1 MVRIEHLHALRFW
14 QVCEDR
20 ARKLHEV
27 VRAGR
32 GGRDKV
38 RAMSVHGTLH
48 IQSRA
53 KELRLEG
60 FSITVLEGPDAG
72 ASFRARTSEV
82 SIGTAAANDLV
93 LKDPTVSRHHFSVTA
108 TPEGLYLRDLGSSNG
123 TFIGSVRIQSGYLD
137 GEVRVRVGRTT
148 LRIDVSDDDIC
159 EALSPEDRFGTL
171 IGSSS
176 AMRRIF
182 AALPRLA
189 QSDSTVLLEG
199 ETGTGK
205 GVLAAAIHEAS
216 SRAAKPFVVLDCAAI
231 APTLIESELFG
242 HVKGS
247 FTGAMVDRAGAF
259 EQASGGT
266 IFIDEIGELPLDM
279 QPKLLRVLEERTV
292 KRVGGNQ
299 RIKID
304 ARVIAATNRD
314 LRTEVNRNAFRAD
327 LFYRLN
333 VVRIHIP
340 PLRERTGDIERLA
353 RHFHAELVPEK
364 PISDDLLDYLRRQPW
379 PGNVRELRAAVE
391 RAILFEDPALL
402 ALDQPTNAEMKPR
415 DEEIFDPRLSFRMAK
430 QRAADRWEKEYMK
443 ALMAAAKDNLS
454 EASRLA
460 KMDRSHLRTL
470 LRKYGLRGADD
481 GDAGKE

>member
-1 MVRIEHLHALRFW
+1 
-14 QVCEDR
+14 
-20 ARKLHEV
+20 
-27 VRAGR
+27 
-32 GGRDKV
+32 
-38 RAMSVHGTLH
+38 MSVQGTLH

-60 FSITVLEGPDAG
+60 FSITVVEGPNAG
-72 ASFRARTSEV
+72 ASVRARTSEV
-82 SIGTAAANDLV
+82 SVGTAPANDLV
-93 LKDPTVSRHHFSVTA
+93 LTDPTVSRHHFSVTA
-108 TPEGLYLRDLGSSNG
+108 TPEGLLLRDLGSSNG
-123 TFIGSVRIQSGYLD
+123 THMGPVRIQSGYID
-137 GEVRVRVGRTT
+137 GEARVRVGRST
-148 LRIDVSDDDIC
+148 LRIDLSDDDIC
-159 EALSPEDRFGTL
+159 EVLSPDDGFGTL

-205 GVLAAAIHEAS
+205 GVISSAIHEAS
-216 SRAAKPFVVLDCAAI
+216 PRAAKPFVVLDCAAI

-247 FTGAMVDRAGAF
+247 FTGATSDRAGAF
-259 EQASGGT
+259 ELAHGGT

-304 ARVIAATNRD
+304 VRVIAATNRD
-314 LRTEVNRNAFRAD
+314 LRMEVNRNAFRAD

-353 RHFHAELVPEK
+353 RHFHAELVPNK
-364 PISDDLLDYLRRQPW
+364 PISDELLDYFRRQPW

-402 ALDQPTNAEMKPR
+402 ALEEPATNDAQPRVE
-415 DEEIFDPRLSFRMAK
+415 DVFDPRLSFRMAK
-430 QRAADRWEKEYMK
+430 QRAADRWEKEYIR
-443 ALMAAAKDNLS
+443 ALMVAAKDNLS
-454 EASRLA
+454 EASRIA

-470 LRKYGLRGADD
+470 LRKYGLRGAEDTSD
-481 GDAGKE
+481 GGKE

>member
-1 MVRIEHLHALRFW
+1 MLSSLLRLLQATRGDLRNSHEDLSALHLRH
-14 QVCEDR
+14 DR
-20 ARKLHEV
+20 VPL
-27 VRAGR
+27 
-32 GGRDKV
+32 
-38 RAMSVHGTLH
+38 MSVQGTLH
-48 IQSRA
+48 IQPRS

-60 FSITVLEGPDAG
+60 FSISVIEGPNAG
-72 ASFRARTSEV
+72 VSFRARTSEV
-82 SIGTAAANDLV
+82 SVGTADANDLV
-93 LKDPTVSRHHFSVTA
+93 LTDPTVSRHHFSVTA
-108 TPEGLYLRDLGSSNG
+108 TPEGLHLRDLGSSNG
-123 TFIGSVRIQSGYLD
+123 TSVGAVRIQSGYLD

-176 AMRRIF
+176 AMRKIF

-205 GVLAAAIHEAS
+205 GVLAAAVHEAS
-216 SRAAKPFVVLDCAAI
+216 ARAAKPFVVLDCAAI

-242 HVKGS
+242 HLKGS
-247 FTGAMVDRAGAF
+247 FTGATSDRAGAF
-259 EQASGGT
+259 EQAHGGT

-314 LRTEVNRNAFRAD
+314 LRMEVNRNAFRAD

-340 PLRERTGDIERLA
+340 PLRERTGDVEKLA
-353 RHFHAELVPEK
+353 RHFHGELVPDK
-364 PISDDLLDYLRRQPW
+364 PISEELLDYLRRQPW

-391 RAILFEDPALL
+391 RAILFEDPTLL
-402 ALDQPTNAEMKPR
+402 ALDQPASTESKAQTE
-415 DEEIFDPRLSFRMAK
+415 DIFDARLSFRMAK
-430 QRAADRWEKEYMK
+430 QRAADRWEKEYMR
-443 ALMAAAKDNLS
+443 ALLVAAKDNLS
-454 EASRLA
+454 EASRIA

-470 LRKYGLRGADD
+470 LRKYGLRG
-481 GDAGKE
+481 GDESGDSGKE

>member
-1 MVRIEHLHALRFW
+1 
-14 QVCEDR
+14 
-20 ARKLHEV
+20 
-27 VRAGR
+27 
-32 GGRDKV
+32 
-38 RAMSVHGTLH
+38 MSAHGTLH
-48 IQSRA
+48 IQPRP

-60 FSITVLEGPDAG
+60 FSITVIEGPNAG
-72 ASFRARTSEV
+72 ASVRARTSEV
-82 SIGTAAANDLV
+82 SVGTAPANDLV
-93 LKDPTVSRHHFSVTA
+93 LTDPTVSRHHFSVTA
-108 TPEGLYLRDLGSSNG
+108 TPDGLHLRDLGSSNG
-123 TFIGSVRIQSGYLD
+123 TLVGSVRIQSGFID

-148 LRIDVSDDDIC
+148 LRIDLSDDDIC
-159 EALSPEDRFGTL
+159 EVLSPEDRFGTL

-216 SRAAKPFVVLDCAAI
+216 ARAAKPFVVLDCAAI

-247 FTGAMVDRAGAF
+247 FTGAASDRAGAF
-259 EQASGGT
+259 ELANGGT

-314 LRTEVNRNAFRAD
+314 LRMEVNRNAFRAD

-353 RHFHAELVPEK
+353 RHFHAELVPNKSMSEE
-364 PISDDLLDYLRRQPW
+364 LLEYLRRQPW

-402 ALDQPTNAEMKPR
+402 ALDQPTASEAQAQV
-415 DEEIFDPRLSFRMAK
+415 DDAFDPRLSFRMAK
-430 QRAADRWEKEYMK
+430 QRAADRWEKEYMRG
-443 ALMAAAKDNLS
+443 LMVAAKDNLS
-454 EASRLA
+454 EAARIA

-481 GDAGKE
+481 TSDTKE

>member
-1 MVRIEHLHALRFW
+1 
-14 QVCEDR
+14 
-20 ARKLHEV
+20 
-27 VRAGR
+27 
-32 GGRDKV
+32 
-38 RAMSVHGTLH
+38 MSVHGTLH
-48 IQSRA
+48 IQPKS

-60 FSITVLEGPDAG
+60 FAITVLDGPDAG
-72 ASFRARTSEV
+72 TSFRARTSEV
-82 SIGTAAANDLV
+82 SVGTAAANDFV
-93 LKDPTVSRHHFSVTA
+93 LSDPTVSRHHFSLTA
-108 TPEGLYLRDLGSSNG
+108 TSEGLYLKDLGSSNG
-123 TFIGSVRIQSGYLD
+123 TLIGSVRIQSGFVD
-137 GEVRVRVGRTT
+137 DEVRVRVGRTT
-148 LRIDVSDDDIC
+148 LKIDLSDDDIC
-159 EALSPEDRFGTL
+159 ELLSPEDRFGSL

-182 AALPRLA
+182 AALPRLS

-216 SRAAKPFVVLDCAAI
+216 NRATKPFVVLDCAAI

-242 HVKGS
+242 HIKGS
-247 FTGAMVDRAGAF
+247 FTGAANDRAGAF
-259 EQASGGT
+259 EQAQGGT

-314 LRTEVNRNAFRAD
+314 LRMEVNRNAFRAD

-340 PLRERTGDIERLA
+340 PLRDRTGDIDQLA
-353 RHFHAELVPEK
+353 RHFHADLVQDR
-364 PISDDLLDYLRRQPW
+364 PISPELLDSLRRQPW

-391 RAILFEDPALL
+391 RAVLFEDPTLL
-402 ALDQPTNAEMKPR
+402 ALDQPTNTTEKAV
-415 DEEIFDPRLSFRMAK
+415 DSVTFDPRLSFRMAK
-430 QRAADRWEKEYMK
+430 QRAADQWEKEYMK
-443 ALMAAAKDNLS
+443 GLMTAAKDNLS

-481 GDAGKE
+481 AADVGKESS

>member
-1 MVRIEHLHALRFW
+1 
-14 QVCEDR
+14 
-20 ARKLHEV
+20 
-27 VRAGR
+27 
-32 GGRDKV
+32 
-38 RAMSVHGTLH
+38 MSTPGTLH
-48 IQSRA
+48 IQPRS
-53 KELRLEG
+53 KELHLEG
-60 FSITVLEGPDAG
+60 FVITVLEGPDAG
-72 ASFRARTSEV
+72 MSFRATTSEV
-82 SIGTAAANDLV
+82 SIGTAAANDFV
-93 LKDPTVSRHHFSVTA
+93 LSDPTVSRHHFSLTA
-108 TPEGLYLRDLGSSNG
+108 TSAGLFLKDLGSSNG
-123 TFIGSVRIQSGYLD
+123 TIVGSLRIQSGYVD
-137 GEVRVRVGRTT
+137 DEVRVRVGRTT
-148 LRIDVSDDDIC
+148 LKIDISDDDIC
-159 EALSPEDRFGTL
+159 EQLSPEDRFGSL

-182 AALPRLA
+182 AALPRLS
-189 QSDSTVLLEG
+189 QSESTVLLEG

-216 SRAAKPFVVLDCAAI
+216 TRSNKPFVVLDCAAI

-247 FTGAMVDRAGAF
+247 FTGAMTDRAGAF
-259 EQASGGT
+259 EQAQGGT

-279 QPKLLRVLEERTV
+279 QPKLLRVLEERTI

-299 RIKID
+299 RTKID
-304 ARVIAATNRD
+304 TRVIAATNRD
-314 LRTEVNRNAFRAD
+314 LRMEVNRNAFRAD

-340 PLRERTGDIERLA
+340 PLRERTGDIEQLA
-353 RHFHAELVPEK
+353 RHFHAELVQNK
-364 PISDDLLDYLRRQPW
+364 PPSAELLDYLRRQPW

-402 ALDQPTNAEMKPR
+402 ALDQPANEDVKTTENVT
-415 DEEIFDPRLSFRMAK
+415 FDPRLSFRMAK

-443 ALMAAAKDNLS
+443 ALMTAAKDNLS

-470 LRKYGLRGADD
+470 LRKYGLRGGDD
-481 GDAGKE
+481 ASDIGKE

>member
-1 MVRIEHLHALRFW
+1 
-14 QVCEDR
+14 
-20 ARKLHEV
+20 
-27 VRAGR
+27 
-32 GGRDKV
+32 
-38 RAMSVHGTLH
+38 MSVHGTLH
-48 IQSRA
+48 IQPRS

-60 FSITVLEGPDAG
+60 FSISVIEGPNAG
-72 ASFRARTSEV
+72 ASVRARTSEV
-82 SIGTAAANDLV
+82 SVGTADANDLV
-93 LKDPTVSRHHFSVTA
+93 LTDPTVSRHHFSVTA
-108 TPEGLYLRDLGSSNG
+108 TPEGLFLRDLGSSNG
-123 TFIGSVRIQSGYLD
+123 TSVGTVRIQSGYLD

-159 EALSPEDRFGTL
+159 EVLSPEDRFGTL

-205 GVLAAAIHEAS
+205 GVLAAAVHEAS
-216 SRAAKPFVVLDCAAI
+216 ARAAKPFVVLDCAAI

-242 HVKGS
+242 HLKGS
-247 FTGAMVDRAGAF
+247 FTGATSDRAGAF
-259 EQASGGT
+259 EQANGGT

-340 PLRERTGDIERLA
+340 PLRERTGDVERLA
-353 RHFHAELVPEK
+353 RHFHTDLVADK
-364 PISDDLLDYLRRQPW
+364 PISEELLDYLRRQPW

-391 RAILFEDPALL
+391 RAILFEDPTLL
-402 ALDQPTNAEMKPR
+402 ALDQPSNTESKPQ
-415 DEEIFDPRLSFRMAK
+415 EEETFDGRLSFRMAK
-430 QRAADRWEKEYMK
+430 QRAADRWEKQYMR
-443 ALMAAAKDNLS
+443 ALLVAAKDNLS
-454 EASRLA
+454 EASRIA

-470 LRKYGLRGADD
+470 LRKYGLRG
-481 GDAGKE
+481 GDESGDSGKE

>member
-1 MVRIEHLHALRFW
+1 
-14 QVCEDR
+14 
-20 ARKLHEV
+20 
-27 VRAGR
+27 
-32 GGRDKV
+32 
-38 RAMSVHGTLH
+38 MSVHGTLH
-48 IQSRA
+48 IHQARS

-60 FSITVLEGPDAG
+60 FSITVLEGPNAG
-72 ASFRARTSEV
+72 LSLRARTSEV
-82 SIGTAAANDLV
+82 SVGTAAANDLV
-93 LKDPTVSRHHFSVTA
+93 LTDPTVSRHHFSVTA
-108 TPEGLYLRDLGSSNG
+108 TPDGLHLRDLGSSNG
-123 TFIGSVRIQSGYLD
+123 TTVGSVRIQSGFLD

-171 IGSSS
+171 IGASS

-182 AALPRLA
+182 AALPRLS
-189 QSDSTVLLEG
+189 QSESTVLLEG

-242 HVKGS
+242 HIKGS
-247 FTGAMVDRAGAF
+247 FTGATSDRAGAF
-259 EQASGGT
+259 EQANGGT

-314 LRTEVNRNAFRAD
+314 LRMEVNRNAFRAD

-340 PLRERTGDIERLA
+340 PLRERTGDIEKLA
-353 RHFHAELVPEK
+353 RHFHSEMVSDK
-364 PISDDLLDYLRRQPW
+364 PISGELLEYLRRQPW

-391 RAILFEDPALL
+391 RAVLFEDPALM
-402 ALDQPTNAEMKPR
+402 ALDQPANNEARAQE
-415 DEEIFDPRLSFRMAK
+415 EEIFDPRLSFRMAK

-454 EASRLA
+454 EASRIA

-470 LRKYGLRGADD
+470 LRKYGLRGADEA
-481 GDAGKE
+481 GDTGKE